1 MTTTTHARRPI
12 PSRAP
17 VLPHTPVPSI
27 GPTHL
32 RLVRAGE
39 AAPVRMTARRP
50 ATEPPLRLT
59 RRGRV
64 ALRTL
69 VLLLLVALLST
80 AGLAL
85 ARRADAA
92 ADPLAPV
99 RYHVVLPGET
109 LWGIATELDR
119 SADPRA
125 TIAELVE
132 TNHLS
137 SAAVGAGQRLMIPPG
152 LPRHP

>member
-1 MTTTTHARRPI
+1 MTTTHATR
-12 PSRAP
+12 
-17 VLPHTPVPSI
+17 PVPAPLHD
-27 GPTHL
+27 GARPTHL

-39 AAPVRMTARRP
+39 TVHVRATLRRSTAI
-50 ATEPPLRLT
+50 EPPLRLT
-59 RRGRV
+59 RRGRAV
-64 ALRTL
+64 LRAL

-92 ADPLAPV
+92 DPLAPV

-109 LWGIATELDR
+109 LWGIATRLDP
-119 SADPRA
+119 SSDPRE

-132 TNHLS
+132 TNHLP
-137 SAAVGAGQRLMIPPG
+137 SAAVGAGQRLILPPG

>member
-1 MTTTTHARRPI
+1 MTTTHATR
-12 PSRAP
+12 
-17 VLPHTPVPSI
+17 PVPAPLHE
-27 GPTHL
+27 GARGTHL

-39 AAPVRMTARRP
+39 TVHVRATLRRSTAI
-50 ATEPPLRLT
+50 EPPLRLT
-59 RRGRV
+59 RRGRAV
-64 ALRTL
+64 LRAL

-92 ADPLAPV
+92 DPLAPV

-109 LWGIATELDR
+109 LWGIATRLDP
-119 SADPRA
+119 SADPRE

-132 TNHLS
+132 TNHLP
-137 SAAVGAGQRLMIPPG
+137 SAAVGAGQRLILPPG

>member
-1 MTTTTHARRPI
+1 MTTTHATRSVP
-12 PSRAP
+12 AP
-17 VLPHTPVPSI
+17 LHEGA

-39 AAPVRMTARRP
+39 TVHVRATLRRSTAI
-50 ATEPPLRLT
+50 EPPLRLT
-59 RRGRV
+59 RRGRAV
-64 ALRTL
+64 LRAL

-92 ADPLAPV
+92 DPLAPV

-109 LWGIATELDR
+109 LWGIATRLDP
-119 SADPRA
+119 SADPRE

-132 TNHLS
+132 TNHLP
-137 SAAVGAGQRLMIPPG
+137 SAAVGAGQRLILPTG
-152 LPRHP
+152 LPRQP

>member
-1 MTTTTHARRPI
+1 MTTTHATR
-12 PSRAP
+12 
-17 VLPHTPVPSI
+17 PVPAPLHE
-27 GPTHL
+27 GARPTHL
-32 RLVRAGE
+32 RLVRAE
-39 AAPVRMTARRP
+39 ETVHVRATLRRSAAI
-50 ATEPPLRLT
+50 EPPLRLT
-59 RRGRV
+59 RRGRAV
-64 ALRTL
+64 LRAL

-92 ADPLAPV
+92 DPLAPV

-109 LWGIATELDR
+109 LWGIATRLDP
-119 SADPRA
+119 SADPRE

-132 TNHLS
+132 TNHLP
-137 SAAVGAGQRLMIPPG
+137 SAAVGAGQRLILPPG

>member
-1 MTTTTHARRPI
+1 MTTTHATR
-12 PSRAP
+12 
-17 VLPHTPVPSI
+17 PVPAPLHE
-27 GPTHL
+27 GARPTHL

-39 AAPVRMTARRP
+39 TVHVRATLRRSTAI
-50 ATEPPLRLT
+50 EPPLRLT
-59 RRGRV
+59 RRGRAV
-64 ALRTL
+64 LRAL

-92 ADPLAPV
+92 DPLAPV

-109 LWGIATELDR
+109 LWGIATRLDP
-119 SADPRA
+119 SADPRE

-132 TNHLS
+132 TNHLP
-137 SAAVGAGQRLMIPPG
+137 SAAVGAGQRLILPPG
-152 LPRHP
+152 LPRRP